1 MPGRPLW
8 AGTAEPWKASWRHE
22 ASCFVAVLQLQ
33 PVIIPVKLFILC
45 ILGLT
50 NRFQKNRGIRRV
62 ELERFRL
69 LSEFN
74 DTIQGA
80 MVRRLVNKA
89 SQERR
94 RPLVKPSSVEEGS
107 ELEEILAQGQDVWI
121 RAANTG
127 ARRSRSGFSNRGSHS
142 RKRRLSGWNASIR
155 SLSKD
160 SKVLVSLARQSRFLD
175 RRDSNRIILITSWRA
190 PPVRNSPAP
199 GSSF

>member
-1 MPGRPLW
+1 MGQSLGGSASRSDARCRTRRFEPGMGSPITLRQAAVRLLIGPSVPGRPLW
-8 AGTAEPWKASWRHE
+8 AGTAEPWKTSWRHE

-45 ILGLT
+45 IFGLT

-127 ARRSRSGFSNRGSHS
+127 ARRTRSGFSNRGSHS
-142 RKRRLSGWNASIR
+142 RKR
-155 SLSKD
+155 D
-160 SKVLVSLARQSRFLD
+160 
-175 RRDSNRIILITSWRA
+175 
-190 PPVRNSPAP
+190 
-199 GSSF
+199 